1 MRKYDFKSEVVKLF
15 NEINNLKNNLEE
27 ASKLPENAYF
37 LNDERIVCFPRKNG
51 VARFPYG
58 TDGFTIW
65 VYSSGYISINE
76 STFYIVL
83 PSEEGKEPY
92 LAFFAGEKRDNG
104 TYNRISLLGAARNLE
119 EGQVDRCVVYGKDS
133 AYFLTETPSHQYAV
147 RIYATNDK
155 KVVMSVCS
163 INKTNQEH
171 EIYLS
176 SFINALF
183 KYADRETMETKW
195 FKKVQYENNT
205 FTFESHEDLDRTT
218 HVLNFGVIK
227 RNLHNDYL
235 SLSNT
240 TSRSLYAG
248 GRENSIAVSSAL
260 YYGEFEREKNV
271 THFTDTGVA
280 ADIIKYNSS
289 NNDFIREDYYI
300 DFTHDLEEYNNLK
313 EVEPNEFNSDL
324 YLEEHLNKLNDK
336 YSSTDMLNISFNEF
350 QNKNIKDKTLN
361 SFLKYVIYQTEY
373 CGLAKNSGALF
384 LGVRDVMQQIDAA
397 LMWNPKDCR
406 NKILEV
412 LDYID
417 PSGNPPRQY
426 SIPPKG
432 TNPRMDLRPFIDQG
446 VWIVSTIYNY
456 LAYTEDYSILD
467 EEVGYYERQPQ
478 GGVIRS
484 KIVDTVLDH
493 LIRIMDYLVT
503 HIDTD
508 TNCLRAMYG
517 DWNDALDGLGISKK
531 GQEYGNGVSIMT
543 TFQLYC
549 NLDEMIELLTKINK
563 HSELVDLYKETK
575 EKIING
581 VKKHAIVSNNNQK
594 KILHGWGEDRLYE
607 VGGFSDCDSLSRD
620 SLTVNAFYYISG
632 MSVNNLI
639 EKEHILSAYERLDS
653 KYGLKTFHPHFE
665 PNVKGVGRIVNL
677 PKGTAENGATYIHAT
692 LFGILS
698 LFKMNES
705 RLAFKQLYKILPL
718 THEILTST
726 PFVMPNSYSYNEEAM
741 MDGESM
747 SDWYTGSANTLIKS
761 LVRGLFGVNPT
772 LDGLYLTP
780 AKYVDTK
787 LASCSLVVKGTLV
800 KINYN
805 TNYNDVNTIEIN
817 GNKQQY
823 NGSIYIDN
831 NTLKQN
837 KELIIQLY

>member
-37 LNDERIVCFPRKNG
+37 LADERIVCFPRKNG

-92 LAFFAGEKRDNG
+92 LAFFAGEKRNNG

-119 EGQVDRCVVYGKDS
+119 EGNVSRCVVYGKDS
-133 AYFLTETPSHQYAV
+133 AYFLTETPTHQYAV
-147 RIYATNDK
+147 RIYATNEK
-155 KVVMSVCS
+155 KVVISVCS
-163 INKTNQEH
+163 INKSNEMH

-195 FKKVQYENNT
+195 FKKVEYNANT

-218 HVLNFGVIK
+218 HVLNFGVVK
-227 RNLHNDYL
+227 RHIHNEYL
-235 SLSNT
+235 SISNT
-240 TSRSLYAG
+240 TSRSIYAG
-248 GRENSIAVSSAL
+248 GRENSIAVSTPL
-260 YYGEFEREKNV
+260 YYGEFEKDKPV
-271 THFTDTGVA
+271 THFTDTAVA
-280 ADIIKYNSS
+280 ADIIKYIS
-289 NNDFIREDYYI
+289 NAADFIREDYYI
-300 DFTHDLEEYNNLK
+300 DFTHDRETYNELVVVN
-313 EVEPNEFNSDL
+313 PNSFDSDL
-324 YLEEHLNKLNDK
+324 YLGELINNLNVK
-336 YSSTDMLNISFNEF
+336 YSSTEMLNINFNEF
-350 QNKNIKDKTLN
+350 NNKNIKDQTLN

-406 NKILEV
+406 TKILEV

-432 TNPRMDLRPFIDQG
+432 SIPRMDLRPFIDQG

-467 EEVGYYERQPQ
+467 EEVGYYERKPQ
-478 GGVIRS
+478 GGVLRS
-484 KIVDTVLDH
+484 DIVDSVLDH

-508 TNCLRAMYG
+508 TDCLRAMYG
-517 DWNDALDGLGISKK
+517 DWNDALDGLGVSKK
-531 GQEYGNGVSIMT
+531 GMEYGNGVSVMT
-543 TFQLYC
+543 TLQLYR
-549 NLDEMIELLTKINK
+549 NLDEMIELLTKIDK
-563 HSELVDLYKETK
+563 HPELVELYKDARSR
-575 EKIING
+575 IING
-581 VKKHAIVSNNNQK
+581 FSKYAIVSKEGSK
-594 KILHGWGEDRLYE
+594 KILHGWGEDRSYF
-607 VGGFSDCDSLSRD
+607 VGGYDDCDGLERD
-620 SLTVNAFYYISG
+620 SLTANAFYYISG
-632 MSVNNLI
+632 MNVNNII
-639 EKEHILSAYERLDS
+639 EKEHILAAYKRLDS

-665 PNVKGVGRIVNL
+665 PGVKGVGRIVNL

-698 LFKMNES
+698 LFKMNEGK
-705 RLAFKQLYKILPL
+705 LAFEQLYKILPL

-726 PFVMPNSYSYNEEAM
+726 PFVMPNSYSYNTESM

-761 LVRGLFGVNPT
+761 IVRGLFGVNPT
-772 LDGLYLTP
+772 LDGLNLSFNS
-780 AKYVDTK
+780 YVDCK
-787 LASCSLVVKGTLV
+787 NAKCSLMVKNKLV
-800 KINYN
+800 TISYHLEGENIKY
-805 TNYNDVNTIEIN
+805 IEIN
-817 GNKQQY
+817 GMKEPYKN
-823 NGSIYIDN
+823 SIYLSNKMMEKFDN
-831 NTLKQN
+831 LDIK
-837 KELIIQLY
+837 LY